1 MLYYSL
7 TKEFGE
13 AVKQPSGKQVSF
25 SLETLSVSHTM
36 AKQQW
41 EMVRGALEQHV
52 NSVKPT
58 HEVISGEV
66 VGEVDS

>member
-1 MLYYSL
+1 
-7 TKEFGE
+7 
-13 AVKQPSGKQVSF
+13 
-25 SLETLSVSHTM
+25 M